1 MNIQKQHYYP
11 WFDWL
16 RGTLAISIMLT
27 HEGLIAWGHS
37 GNFAVQV
44 FFALSGWLIGGILI
58 KLKPE
63 QMTKFYFNRAIRIW
77 VPYYL
82 ALILL
87 LCASLLHDPITGKWL
102 EFVFYKLSFVYN
114 LFGNRQ
120 LADYM
125 QAMPLQG
132 TGNHF
137 WSVNAEEQ
145 FYLLAPLIL
154 VFIRHPIARS
164 TLLWLVIAAF
174 AYFTNIYASIVFG
187 VLAAVAVNQYGN
199 FHEKTKAKLMF
210 SLIVIASI
218 IGFYQ
223 HYNYEKIVPFAAISS
238 ILLLSHKGTQNK
250 IGAIFGGMSYQL
262 YLNHWIGLFIAHAL
276 LKPYGLRDS
285 AYSYVMSILL
295 NIMIAVGL
303 YWFIDKRLLAMRGE
317 LFTKKRGLITT
328 TIAYSMVIVGCLVG
342 FTLLNAKA

>member
-1 MNIQKQHYYP
+1 MNAQKQHYYP

-16 RGTLAISIMLT
+16 RGILAITVMLT
-27 HEGLIAWGHS
+27 HEGLIGWERS

-44 FFALSGWLIGGILI
+44 FFALSGWLIGSILI

-63 QMTKFYFNRAIRIW
+63 QLTKFYFNRAIRIW

-87 LCASLLHDPITGKWL
+87 VCASLLRDPITGKWL

-114 LFGNRQ
+114 IFGNSQ
-120 LADYM
+120 LADYV

-154 VFIRHPIARS
+154 VFVRHPFARS
-164 TLLWLVIAAF
+164 TLLWLVIAAV

-187 VLAAVAVNQYGN
+187 VLAAVAVSQYGS
-199 FHEKTKAKLMF
+199 FHEKSISKLIF
-210 SLIVIASI
+210 SIILIASI

-223 HYNYEKIVPFAAISS
+223 HFNYDKIVPFAAISI
-238 ILLLSHKGTQNK
+238 ILLLSHKGEQNK
-250 IGAIFGGMSYQL
+250 IGAVFGGMSYQL
-262 YLNHWIGLFIAHAL
+262 YLNHWIGLFVAHAL

-285 AYSYVMSILL
+285 VYSYMISILL
-295 NIMIAVGL
+295 NIAIAIGL
-303 YWFIDKRLLAMRGE
+303 YWFIDKRLQEIRGE

-328 TIAYSMVIVGCLVG
+328 TIAYSMVIIGCLVG
-342 FTLLNAKA
+342 FTLLNA